1 MSEKYSDNTG
11 CLGCGVSFSVFYHF
25 YIQTI
30 VEIMIM
36 NFTHKNKSYSI
47 GTINSPDIIILP
59 KTYLLSCS
67 HKLQISVKLHFPTT
81 QA

>member
-36 NFTHKNKSYSI
+36 NFTHKNKSHSI
-47 GTINSPDIIILP
+47 GTIILP

-67 HKLQISVKLHFPTT
+67 HKLQISVKLHFPKI
-81 QA
+81 QV